1 MVKAKTTEPLSI
13 SSGLKYALRDI
24 GESSQKSEGM
34 IRKLV
39 LGLGLL
45 MDLVGV
51 FMLWYIAPRII
62 HDDSGIYAPGIS
74 YTYFVVALTVV
85 IMALVFLVAGITFPS
100 VSKTGLE
107 AESTG
112 KKEQV

>member
-1 MVKAKTTEPLSI
+1 
-13 SSGLKYALRDI
+13 
-24 GESSQKSEGM
+24 M

-62 HDDSGIYAPGIS
+62 HDDSGIYAPDIS

-85 IMALVFLVAGITFPS
+85 IMALVLLVAGITFQMSAKPVQRQS
-100 VSKTGLE
+100 QQAKRSKSDYEGLPN
-107 AESTG
+107 T
-112 KKEQV
+112 KN

>member
-1 MVKAKTTEPLSI
+1 
-13 SSGLKYALRDI
+13 
-24 GESSQKSEGM
+24 M

-62 HDDSGIYAPGIS
+62 HDDSGIYAPDIS

-85 IMALVFLVAGITFPS
+85 IMALVLLVAGITYPD
-100 VSKTGLE
+100 VSKTGPE